1 MHVQLVSYLQYKYME
16 NHVLGKLAQ
25 RKQHITTHVQIYKYI
40 YIYIYNFKN
49 HKDLEISA
57 EGYSDLE
64 TAVMA

>member
-1 MHVQLVSYLQYKYME
+1 ME